1 MSNAADKIAN
11 LRMAEMGVGWEQKQQ
26 PDVGEAQP
34 IVSALTKKD
43 QLTEELIGSTAD
55 ELRDAFEQAAIG
67 RGFKL
72 RNTFSSD
79 DLRQMV
85 VWLMR
90 MHFVKGGE

>member
-1 MSNAADKIAN
+1 MSNAADKIAK
-11 LRMAEMGVGWEQKQQ
+11 LRMAEMGVGWEEKQQ
-26 PDVGEAQP
+26 PDVGEVQP
-34 IVSALTKKD
+34 IVDALTKKD
-43 QLTEELIGSTAD
+43 NLTEELIGSTAD
-55 ELRDAFEQAAIG
+55 DVRDAFEQAAIG

-90 MHFVKGGE
+90 MHFVKGEE